1 MRAAEYLLDVD
12 RAASAFRLLFS
23 FVRDDGSE
31 AEDQPELR
39 SVLRDLLR
47 GLPLPKGAQEKLKP
61 IFDTEMTTPSPLHE
75 MVEQVARDF
84 ARERLV
90 LLSLVSLLLRVTSED
105 GLISRRHREQL
116 KVVLERFEVSMQDF
130 ESFDGEE
137 QQLIILILTGQNRM
151 STDADPTL
159 GRSLAQHFEVLGCR
173 PDVSE
178 TELRRIYR
186 ALVMKFHPDRRAA
199 LNEANPA
206 AGQQR
211 LRAPEDEEREWNRKF
226 QAIQLAYE
234 AICKSR
240 Q

>member
-1 MRAAEYLLDVD
+1 MRGAQYLLDVD

-31 AEDQPELR
+31 AEDQPELAQ
-39 SVLRDLLR
+39 VLRELLR
-47 GLPLPKGAQEKLKP
+47 GLPLPKGAQAKLEP
-61 IFDTEMTTPSPLHE
+61 IFETEMTEPSPLHE
-75 MVEQVARDF
+75 VADQVARDF
-84 ARERLV
+84 ARDRSV
-90 LLSLVSLLLRVTSED
+90 LLSLVSLLLRVTSDD
-105 GLISRRHREQL
+105 GLISRSHREQL
-116 KVVLERFEVSMQDF
+116 KVVLDTFEVTMQDF

-137 QQLIILILTGQNRM
+137 QQLIILILTGQNRLG
-151 STDADPTL
+151 TDSDPTL
-159 GRSLAQHFEVLGCR
+159 GRSLAQHYQLLGCR

-178 TELRRIYR
+178 PELRRIYR

-199 LNEANPA
+199 LNASKGEGA
-206 AGQQR
+206 R
-211 LRAPEDEEREWNRKF
+211 PEEEEREWNRKF